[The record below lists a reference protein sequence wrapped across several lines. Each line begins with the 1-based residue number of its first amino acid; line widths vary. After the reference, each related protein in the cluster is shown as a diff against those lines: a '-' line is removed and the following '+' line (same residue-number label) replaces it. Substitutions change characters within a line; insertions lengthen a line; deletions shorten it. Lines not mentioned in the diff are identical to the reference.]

1 MRMPGSC
8 DLIASAL
15 QDKPGAKD
23 IVVTECR
30 IEFRDVSFSYVA
42 DSPVIK
48 DVSFTCPGGQ
58 TLALVGATGRVFLLR
73 EKLLHIDP
81 TLQVHQLCMLQPVSA
96 MCALECL

>member
-1 MRMPGSC
+1 MPKRSSSPHW
-8 DLIASAL
+8 LA

-23 IVVTECR
+23 IVASKCA

-58 TLALVGATGRVFLLR
+58 TLALVGATGM
-73 EKLLHIDP
+73 IS
-81 TLQVHQLCMLQPVSA
+81 TWSGA
-96 MCALECL
+96 